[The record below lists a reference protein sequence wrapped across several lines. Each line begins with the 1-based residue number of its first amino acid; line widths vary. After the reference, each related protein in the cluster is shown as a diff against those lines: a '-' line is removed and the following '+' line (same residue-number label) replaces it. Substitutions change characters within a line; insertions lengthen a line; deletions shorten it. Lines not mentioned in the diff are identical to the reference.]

1 MRRLA
6 RLLLIA
12 GIVAAVFGLSKYHA
26 QFIGEYDFTNSF
38 RFAWA
43 IAYVGILLVICY
55 GLGLPDLPRSI
66 RSGFLTSL
74 VAAGAASLA
83 ISSVQ
88 LIVGDALLPRFV
100 VFGSALLIVPLG
112 TLCAGLSSIG
122 REASEERDRVVVVGD
137 TGLVTELEAEL
148 KLRPERPATIV
159 TSLTTEE
166 AADVAGEIY
175 PLMNA
180 VVWGEATVVVLGSA
194 ATLDDQIVGQAAEL
208 HESGVRVRTRSL
220 FYEEWLGKIPVHE
233 LGRVSLFFDIG
244 EIHRDRYGRM
254 KRVFDIAVGI
264 VGLIPLIVLIPVVFV
279 GNLIANRGSL
289 FFVQERVGRLGKTF
303 AIYKFRTMRRDAAV
317 PAEWTAT
324 SDPRVTA
331 FGKVLRL
338 SHLDELPQVL
348 NILRGDLS
356 LVGPRP
362 EQPRYVAELQ
372 EKLPFYNMRHI
383 VRPGL
388 TGWAQVKYGYA
399 GDERDALEKLQ
410 YDFHYLRR
418 QSLLF
423 DLRIVVRT
431 IRAVIGREG
440 R

>member
-1 MRRLA
+1 M
-6 RLLLIA
+6 
-12 GIVAAVFGLSKYHA
+12 
-26 QFIGEYDFTNSF
+26 
-38 RFAWA
+38 
-43 IAYVGILLVICY
+43 
-55 GLGLPDLPRSI
+55 
-66 RSGFLTSL
+66 
-74 VAAGAASLA
+74 
-83 ISSVQ
+83 
-88 LIVGDALLPRFV
+88 
-100 VFGSALLIVPLG
+100 
-112 TLCAGLSSIG
+112 
-122 REASEERDRVVVVGD
+122 
-137 TGLVTELEAEL
+137 
-148 KLRPERPATIV
+148 
-159 TSLTTEE
+159 
-166 AADVAGEIY
+166 
-175 PLMNA
+175 
-180 VVWGEATVVVLGSA
+180 
-194 ATLDDQIVGQAAEL
+194 
-208 HESGVRVRTRSL
+208 RVRTRSL

-254 KRVFDIAVGI
+254 KRVFDIVVGI
-264 VGLIPLIVLIPVVFV
+264 VGLIPLVALLPVVLL
-279 GNLIANRGSL
+279 GNLIANRGPL
-289 FFVQERVGRLGKTF
+289 FFVQERVGRSGTDF
-303 AIYKFRTMRRDAAV
+303 SIYKFRTMRENAG
-317 PAEWTAT
+317 
-324 SDPRVTA
+324 DPDRVDRSRPILASRRFGEMLRVT
-331 FGKVLRL
+331 
-338 SHLDELPQVL
+338 HLDELPQVV

>member
-6 RLLLIA
+6 RLLLIV
-12 GIVAAVFGLSKYHA
+12 GIPVAVFGLSKYHA
-26 QFIGEYDFTNSF
+26 RFIGIYDFTDSF

-43 IAYVGILLVICY
+43 IAYCGILLVVCY

-66 RSGFLTSL
+66 TSGFLTAL
-74 VAAGAASLA
+74 VAGGVAALA

-88 LIVGDALLPRFV
+88 LVVGDALLPRFV
-100 VFGSALLIVPLG
+100 VFGAALLVVPLA
-112 TLCAGLSSIG
+112 TLCVWLSSIG
-122 REASEERDRVVVVGD
+122 HEASEDRDRVVVVGD
-137 TGLVTELEAEL
+137 SDLVRELEAEL
-148 KLRPERPATIV
+148 RMRPERPAVIV
-159 TSLTTEE
+159 ASLDRGE
-166 AADVAGEIY
+166 ASDVRGDVY
-175 PLMNA
+175 PLMNT
-180 VVWGEATVVVLGSA
+180 VVWSEATVVVLGADA
-194 ATLDDQIVGQAAEL
+194 ALDERIVDQAAEL
-208 HESGVRVRTRSL
+208 HESGVRVRTRTL

-244 EIHRDRYGRM
+244 EIHRDRYGRL
-254 KRVFDIAVGI
+254 KRLLDVIVGI
-264 VGLIPLIVLIPVVFV
+264 VGLIPLIALLPVVLL
-279 GNLIANRGSL
+279 GDLIANRGPL
-289 FFVQERVGRLGKTF
+289 FFVQERVGRSGAVF
-303 AIYKFRTMRRDAAV
+303 AMYKFRTMRENLGTS
-317 PAEWTAT
+317 AEWTSS
-324 SDPRVTA
+324 SDPRVTR
-331 FGKVLRL
+331 FGRVLRVT
-338 SHLDELPQVL
+338 HLDELPQVV

-362 EQPRYVAELQ
+362 EQPMYVAELQ

-418 QSLLF
+418 QSLVF